1 MSHWKPRFAQVTRGL
16 ATALVAGGLGLAA
29 LGAHANDDPPG
40 RVGRLG
46 DMSGQVWLLEN
57 GQGEWQTA
65 TRNRP
70 VTTADRIATDNG
82 GRAELQIG
90 STTVR
95 LDQASDL
102 EVTRLDDDRI
112 ELTLHGGTASLRV
125 REPEVAREVQITTP
139 EGRFQPRGPG
149 LFRIDRTERGS
160 LAGSSQ
166 GEIDF
171 ESADSQLTL
180 RPGQRAEL
188 WFDGGDRRTHYSWS
202 TPAND
207 PFEQW
212 VRRDDAR
219 DERYAARHP
228 ISPEMTGA
236 DDLYG
241 NGQWSTHPE
250 YGAIWYPTTVVAGW
264 APYRYGRWA
273 WVNPWGWTWVDD
285 APWGFAPF
293 HYGRWMFW
301 GGRWCWAPGTY
312 VRRPVYA
319 PAMVAW
325 VGGPHVNVSINMGGG
340 QPVGWVPLAPRE
352 TYYPAYR
359 VSNTYVQ
366 QVNITHVHVTQVVR
380 PQNRPV
386 MYTNSG
392 VAGGITMVS
401 SDVLTRRQA
410 VATAARPAD
419 DEMVRAVRSQRGV
432 VQAAPP
438 VPANAS
444 YAPRVVPAQG
454 GSAAAVPRP
463 GQPRPPLAGTLNS
476 DDGRGASGRPGN
488 QAAQRPSAGGVP
500 QGGVQGQPGQPAQ
513 AAPGTT
519 RTPVSPVGQQP
530 QGQGE
535 PRQQPA
541 VPRPPLGNNGQGATP
556 REGGLQP
563 PQQQPQQHVPGFP
576 APREPRENPRIT
588 HPMQPAQP
596 APQPNPPMQQVQP
609 QHVPQQPPQGGPRED
624 RQQERAQER
633 QDRQEQRRQHEKQR
647 DNNRDGGPQRQS
659 RAEGANRWS

>member
-1 MSHWKPRFAQVTRGL
+1 M
-16 ATALVAGGLGLAA
+16 
-29 LGAHANDDPPG
+29 
-40 RVGRLG
+40 
-46 DMSGQVWLLEN
+46 
-57 GQGEWQTA
+57 
-65 TRNRP
+65 
-70 VTTADRIATDNG
+70 
-82 GRAELQIG
+82 
-90 STTVR
+90 
-95 LDQASDL
+95 
-102 EVTRLDDDRI
+102 TRLDDDRI
-112 ELTLHGGTASLRV
+112 ELMLHGGTASLRV
-125 REPEVAREVQITTP
+125 REPEVAREVQLATS

-149 LFRIDRTERGS
+149 LFRIDRSDRGTQAAS
-160 LAGSSQ
+160 TQ

-188 WFDGGDRRTHYSWS
+188 WFDGNDRRTHYSWS
-202 TPAND
+202 TSVND
-207 PFEQW
+207 DFEQW

-250 YGAIWYPTTVVAGW
+250 YGAVWYPTTVVAGW

-273 WVNPWGWTWVDD
+273 WVRPWGWTWVDD

-325 VGGPHVNVSINMGGG
+325 VGGPHVNVSINIGGG

-366 QVNITHVHVTQVVR
+366 QVNITHVHVTQVVQ
-380 PQNRPV
+380 PQRRPV

-419 DEMVRAVRSQRGV
+419 DEMVRAVRNQRGV
-432 VQAAPP
+432 VQVTPP
-438 VPANAS
+438 TPANAS
-444 YAPRVVPAQG
+444 SRRASCPRRAMPLPCRAR
-454 GSAAAVPRP
+454 SAA
-463 GQPRPPLAGTLNS
+463 RPPLA
-476 DDGRGASGRPGN
+476 
-488 QAAQRPSAGGVP
+488 VP
-500 QGGVQGQPGQPAQ
+500 
-513 AAPGTT
+513 
-519 RTPVSPVGQQP
+519 
-530 QGQGE
+530 
-535 PRQQPA
+535 
-541 VPRPPLGNNGQGATP
+541 
-556 REGGLQP
+556 
-563 PQQQPQQHVPGFP
+563 
-576 APREPRENPRIT
+576 
-588 HPMQPAQP
+588 
-596 APQPNPPMQQVQP
+596 
-609 QHVPQQPPQGGPRED
+609 
-624 RQQERAQER
+624 
-633 QDRQEQRRQHEKQR
+633 
-647 DNNRDGGPQRQS
+647 
-659 RAEGANRWS
+659 

>member
-1 MSHWKPRFAQVTRGL
+1 MSNWKHRFVQVARGL

-29 LGAHANDDPPG
+29 LSAHAEDDPPG

-102 EVTRLDDDRI
+102 EVTRLDDERI

-125 REPEVAREVQITTP
+125 REPEVAREVQISTP

-149 LFRIDRTERGS
+149 LFRIDRSDRGS
-160 LAGSSQ
+160 QAGSSQ

-188 WFDGGDRRTHYSWS
+188 WFDGNDRRTHYSWS

-207 PFEQW
+207 EFEQW

-236 DDLYG
+236 EDLYG

-250 YGAIWYPTTVVAGW
+250 YGAVWYPTTVVAGW

-273 WVNPWGWTWVDD
+273 WVRPWGWTWVDD

-325 VGGPHVNVSINMGGG
+325 VGGPHVNVSINIGGG

-352 TYYPAYR
+352 TYYPAYH

-366 QVNITHVHVTQVVR
+366 QVNITHVHVTQVVQ
-380 PQNRPV
+380 PQRRPV

-419 DEMVRAVRSQRGV
+419 DEMVRAVRNQRGV

-454 GSAAAVPRP
+454 NAAAAPPRP
-463 GQPRPPLAGTLNS
+463 GQPRPPLAGVVNG
-476 DDGRGASGRPGN
+476 DDGRGTGVRIGTPGN
-488 QAAQRPSAGGVP
+488 PAVARPNPGAHPGQPAPQAPQGPQGPQAA
-500 QGGVQGQPGQPAQ
+500 QPGQPQ
-513 AAPGTT
+513 A
-519 RTPVSPVGQQP
+519 
-530 QGQGE
+530 GQGE
-535 PRQQPA
+535 PRQRPA
-541 VPRPPLGNNGQGATP
+541 VPRPPLGNNGQAVTP
-556 REGGLQP
+556 RVGP
-563 PQQQPQQHVPGFP
+563 QQPQNVPGFP
-576 APREPRENPRIT
+576 QRDNPRENPRIT

-596 APQPNPPMQQVQP
+596 APQPNQPMQQMQP
-609 QHVPQQPPQGGPRED
+609 QQAPQQQPQAVPRDE

-633 QDRQEQRRQHEKQR
+633 QERQEQRRQHERQR
-647 DNNRDGGPQRQS
+647 DNNRDNNRDGPQRQS
-659 RAEGANRWS
+659 RTDAANRWS